1 MKEKRKTCEKK
12 TFEEYIKMFKEN
24 NPKIPSSMMNLT
36 TDEDGSN
43 GDDISDNEDDDRYY
57 GDYTNESME
66 GKNEIENEDNYFN
79 YGYSYDFEPDWLK
92 DT

>member
-1 MKEKRKTCEKK
+1 MEKFSKLKPK
-12 TFEEYIKMFKEN
+12 DIKIFKEN
-24 NPKIPSSMMNLT
+24 NPKIPTSMMNLT
-36 TDEDGSN
+36 TDEDGTN
-43 GDDISDNEDDDRYY
+43 GDDTSDNEDDDRNY